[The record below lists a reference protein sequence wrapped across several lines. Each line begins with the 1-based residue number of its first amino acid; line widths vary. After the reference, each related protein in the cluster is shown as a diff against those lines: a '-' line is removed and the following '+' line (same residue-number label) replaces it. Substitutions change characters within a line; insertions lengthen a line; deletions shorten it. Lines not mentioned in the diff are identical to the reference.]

1 MVSWRLYFSW
11 VFVCVAWVGWIW
23 EWLGDEFFR
32 VLHGFFKRLMAA
44 WFIGGVLG
52 DGTAWKRQTTGKRM
66 SHHQCPHIR
75 RLWKI
80 PKQIQPRNDLVSRC
94 KIILWIYVMLHPLTP
109 QTPPGR
115 RRSDGVRE
123 QLAGER
129 MFICCEEG
137 LSYQVQS
144 ISEQTKSGKSMEK
157 WVGSPIVFSF
167 CCGYFW
173 LPRFACNRH

>member
-1 MVSWRLYFSW
+1 
-11 VFVCVAWVGWIW
+11 
-23 EWLGDEFFR
+23 
-32 VLHGFFKRLMAA
+32 
-44 WFIGGVLG
+44 
-52 DGTAWKRQTTGKRM
+52 
-66 SHHQCPHIR
+66 
-75 RLWKI
+75 
-80 PKQIQPRNDLVSRC
+80 
-94 KIILWIYVMLHPLTP
+94 MLHPLTP

-157 WVGSPIVFSF
+157 WVG
-167 CCGYFW
+167 
-173 LPRFACNRH
+173 